1 MNEYPLINDKINL
14 SKTKSKRS
22 NTLNIMA
29 YSTNFSIEELRFDNN
44 GLIPAIAQDWLDGSI
59 LMLAWMNKESLNKTL
74 ETRNVHY
81 WSRSRSEI
89 WRKGATSGSTQFLK
103 EIRFDC
109 DNDALVLSIEQNGSG
124 ACHTGEKSCF
134 FNEIDSNSV
143 NKTSKKTNPF
153 SNICSE
159 LFDTINE
166 RSINPLEKSYTNH
179 LLTKGSN
186 TILKKMG
193 EETAEFIMACKDN
206 DKNEIANEA
215 SDIIY
220 HLQVA
225 LLHKGVQWRDVLTIL
240 ESRRKKNN

>member
-1 MNEYPLINDKINL
+1 
-14 SKTKSKRS
+14 
-22 NTLNIMA
+22 MA
-29 YSTNFSIEELRFDNN
+29 YSTNFSIEELRFDNY

-59 LMLAWMNKESLNKTL
+59 LMLAWMNKESLTKTL
-74 ETRNVHY
+74 ETKNVHY

-89 WRKGATSGSTQFLK
+89 WRKGATSGSTQILK

-109 DNDALVLSIEQNGSG
+109 DNDALLLSIEQNGSG
-124 ACHTGEKSCF
+124 ACHTGERSCF
-134 FNEIDSNSV
+134 FNEID
-143 NKTSKKTNPF
+143 NKLINKKEKKTNPF

-159 LFDTINE
+159 LFNTLNE

-206 DKNEIANEA
+206 DKNSISNEA
-215 SDIIY
+215 ADLIY

-225 LLHKGVQWRDVLTIL
+225 LMHKNVDWRDVLAVL
-240 ESRRKKNN
+240 ESRRRKNK

>member
-1 MNEYPLINDKINL
+1 MTYSKI
-14 SKTKSKRS
+14 
-22 NTLNIMA
+22 
-29 YSTNFSIEELRFDNN
+29 FSIEELRFDNN

-74 ETRNVHY
+74 ETKNVHY

-134 FNEIDSNSV
+134 FNEIDNNLI
-143 NKTSKKTNPF
+143 NKKEKKTNPF

-159 LFDTINE
+159 LFNTLNE

-206 DKNEIANEA
+206 DKNSISNEA
-215 SDIIY
+215 ADIIY

-225 LLHKGVQWRDVLTIL
+225 LLHKGVEWRDVLTVL
-240 ESRRKKNN
+240 ESRRRIK

>member
-1 MNEYPLINDKINL
+1 
-14 SKTKSKRS
+14 
-22 NTLNIMA
+22 MA

-124 ACHTGEKSCF
+124 ACHTG
-134 FNEIDSNSV
+134 D
-143 NKTSKKTNPF
+143 
-153 SNICSE
+153 
-159 LFDTINE
+159 
-166 RSINPLEKSYTNH
+166 
-179 LLTKGSN
+179 
-186 TILKKMG
+186 
-193 EETAEFIMACKDN
+193 
-206 DKNEIANEA
+206 
-215 SDIIY
+215 
-220 HLQVA
+220 
-225 LLHKGVQWRDVLTIL
+225 
-240 ESRRKKNN
+240 

>member
-1 MNEYPLINDKINL
+1 
-14 SKTKSKRS
+14 
-22 NTLNIMA
+22 MA
-29 YSTNFSIEELRFDNN
+29 YSTNFSIEELRFDNY

-59 LMLAWMNKESLNKTL
+59 LMFAWMNKESLNKTL
-74 ETRNVHY
+74 ETKNVHY

-89 WRKGATSGSTQFLK
+89 WRKGATSGSTQILK
-103 EIRFDC
+103 AIRFDC
-109 DNDALVLSIEQNGSG
+109 DNDALVLSIEKNGSG
-124 ACHTGEKSCF
+124 ACHTGERSCF
-134 FNEIDSNSV
+134 FNEIDNNLI
-143 NKTSKKTNPF
+143 NKKEKKKNPF

-159 LFDTINE
+159 LFNTLCQ

-206 DKNEIANEA
+206 DKNAISNEA
-215 SDIIY
+215 ADLIY

-225 LLHKGVQWRDVLTIL
+225 LLYKGVNWREVLSIL
-240 ESRRKKNN
+240 ESRRKNK

>member
-1 MNEYPLINDKINL
+1 M
-14 SKTKSKRS
+14 T
-22 NTLNIMA
+22 
-29 YSTNFSIEELRFDNN
+29 YSTNFSIEDLNFDNY

-59 LMLAWMNKESLNKTL
+59 LMLAWMNRESLTMTL
-74 ETRNVHY
+74 ETKEVHY

-89 WRKGATSGSTQFLK
+89 WRKGATSGSTQLLK

-134 FNEIDSNSV
+134 FNEINNTESN
-143 NKTSKKTNPF
+143 KKEKKTTPF

-159 LFDTINE
+159 LVNTINE

-186 TILKKMG
+186 TILKKIG
-193 EETAEFIMACKDN
+193 EESAEFIMACKDN
-206 DKNEIANEA
+206 DKNSISNEA
-215 SDIIY
+215 ADIIY

-225 LLHKGVQWRDVLTIL
+225 LRHKGVEWRDVLKIL
-240 ESRRKKNN
+240 ESRRKNK

>member
-1 MNEYPLINDKINL
+1 
-14 SKTKSKRS
+14 
-22 NTLNIMA
+22 MA
-29 YSTNFSIEELRFDNN
+29 YSTNFSIEELRFDNK

-59 LMLAWMNKESLNKTL
+59 LMLAWMNKESLKKTL

-134 FNEIDSNSV
+134 FNEIDSNSI
-143 NKTSKKTNPF
+143 NKTAKKKNPF

-159 LFDTINE
+159 LFDTLNE
-166 RSINPLEKSYTNH
+166 RSINPTEKSYTNH

-193 EETAEFIMACKDN
+193 EENAEFIMACKDN

-215 SDIIY
+215 ADIIY

-225 LLHKGVQWRDVLTIL
+225 LLHKGVQWREVLTIL

>member
-1 MNEYPLINDKINL
+1 
-14 SKTKSKRS
+14 
-22 NTLNIMA
+22 MA
-29 YSTNFSIEELRFDNN
+29 YSTNFSIEELSFDNN

-74 ETRNVHY
+74 ETKKVHY

-89 WRKGATSGSTQFLK
+89 WRKGATSGSTQVLK

-109 DNDALVLSIEQNGSG
+109 DNDALVLSIEQNGLG

-134 FNEIDSNSV
+134 FNQIDNMSI
-143 NKTSKKTNPF
+143 NKKVKQINPF

-159 LFDTINE
+159 LFITLSE

-206 DKNEIANEA
+206 DQNSIANEA
-215 SDIIY
+215 ADIIY

-225 LLHKGVQWRDVLTIL
+225 LLHKGVEWRDVLTVL
-240 ESRRKKNN
+240 ESRRKNK

>member
-1 MNEYPLINDKINL
+1 
-14 SKTKSKRS
+14 
-22 NTLNIMA
+22 MA
-29 YSTNFSIEELRFDNN
+29 YSKNFSIEELRFDNK

-134 FNEIDSNSV
+134 FNEIDSISM
-143 NKTSKKTNPF
+143 NKTAKKTSPF

-159 LFDTINE
+159 LFDTLHE

-186 TILKKMG
+186 TILKKIG

-206 DKNEIANEA
+206 DKDEIANEA

-225 LLHKGVQWRDVLTIL
+225 LIYKGVKWRDVLNVL
-240 ESRRKKNN
+240 ESRRGKNN

>member
-1 MNEYPLINDKINL
+1 
-14 SKTKSKRS
+14 
-22 NTLNIMA
+22 MA
-29 YSTNFSIEELRFDNN
+29 YSTNFSIDELRFDNN

-74 ETRNVHY
+74 ETKNVHY

-134 FNEIDSNSV
+134 FNEIDSNSI
-143 NKTSKKTNPF
+143 SKAEKKKDPF

-159 LFDTINE
+159 LFNTLNE

-215 SDIIY
+215 ADIIY

-225 LLHKGVQWRDVLTIL
+225 LLYKGVQWRDILTIL
-240 ESRRKKNN
+240 ESRRKKND

>member
-1 MNEYPLINDKINL
+1 
-14 SKTKSKRS
+14 
-22 NTLNIMA
+22 MA
-29 YSTNFSIEELRFDNN
+29 YSTNFSIEELRFDNY

-59 LMLAWMNKESLNKTL
+59 LMLAWMNKESLTKTL
-74 ETRNVHY
+74 ETKNVHY

-89 WRKGATSGSTQFLK
+89 WRKGATSGSTQILK

-109 DNDALVLSIEQNGSG
+109 DNDALLLSIEQNGSG

-134 FNEIDSNSV
+134 FNEID
-143 NKTSKKTNPF
+143 NKLINKKEKKTNPF

-159 LFDTINE
+159 LFNTLNE

-206 DKNEIANEA
+206 DKISISNEA
-215 SDIIY
+215 ADIIY

-225 LLHKGVQWRDVLTIL
+225 LLYKGVDWRDVLNIL
-240 ESRRKKNN
+240 ESRRRNK